1 MLRIAAPWPPP
12 GGGRECR
19 GVSASRNEPW
29 LRNLWLSEIQ
39 MKKPTKHMVLINIY
53 YMYFTIFYP
62 HYWWIWWL
70 RNREVAYCHVVIDDI
85 SGSDC
90 LILSGK
96 WGQRCTVW
104 GDKWDVVFAGTLQ
117 LRTPWVRCMWELLRL
132 HLLYPGTFPYLSEMS
147 PGVDANG
154 STILELG
161 HPGFDACESCC
172 GFIFCILVP
181 FHTFPKCH
189 QAWMPTD
196 PRFWSWDMWS
206 GHQSIQTVPS
216 SRSQWRLGKT
226 WDEPSHYPLV
236 I

>member
-1 MLRIAAPWPPP
+1 MVTTPRCCALLRRDHLLEAV
-12 GGGRECR
+12 E
-19 GVSASRNEPW
+19 SAGEFSFEKWALAEKSLAIRDSDE
-29 LRNLWLSEIQ
+29 
-39 MKKPTKHMVLINIY
+39 KPTKHMVLINIY

-154 STILELG
+154 STILELR
-161 HPGFDACESCC
+161 HVIRSPK
-172 GFIFCILVP
+172 
-181 FHTFPKCH
+181 HTDCPIKS
-189 QAWMPTD
+189 QPVETWQNVGWAKSLP
-196 PRFWSWDMWS
+196 S
-206 GHQSIQTVPS
+206 GNLT
-216 SRSQWRLGKT
+216 
-226 WDEPSHYPLV
+226 
-236 I
+236 